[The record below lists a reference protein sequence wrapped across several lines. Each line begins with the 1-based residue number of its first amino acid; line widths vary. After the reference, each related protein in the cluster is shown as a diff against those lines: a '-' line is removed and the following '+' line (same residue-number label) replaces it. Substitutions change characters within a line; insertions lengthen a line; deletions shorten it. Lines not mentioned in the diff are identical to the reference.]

1 MSTAAAA
8 RLRGHTWPGNVREL
22 RSCLEVAL
30 VLGRDADELGPEHLP
45 PDLEVSIDASVAASV
60 SAPIVGASLEAIE
73 ARAVEAAVEAAGGNL
88 SAAAR
93 SLGIARSTLYRRL
106 RRRKG

>member
-1 MSTAAAA
+1 M
-8 RLRGHTWPGNVREL
+8 
-22 RSCLEVAL
+22 
-30 VLGRDADELGPEHLP
+30 
-45 PDLEVSIDASVAASV
+45 